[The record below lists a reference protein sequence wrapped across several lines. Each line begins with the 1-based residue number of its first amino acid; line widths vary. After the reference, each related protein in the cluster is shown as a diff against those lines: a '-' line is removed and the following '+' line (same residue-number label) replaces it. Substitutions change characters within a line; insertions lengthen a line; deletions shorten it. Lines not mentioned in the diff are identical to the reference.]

1 MKMWGIR
8 VGMMGMRRI
17 RVRMWEIRMGIQGI
31 GVGMQVIRGGNEG
44 NNAENL
50 CVGV

>member
-8 VGMMGMRRI
+8 LGMMGMRRI
-17 RVRMWEIRMGIQGI
+17 RVRMREIRMG
-31 GVGMQVIRGGNEG
+31 MQVIGGGNEG